1 MFKSGNNGFR
11 FKGPSYLDNVMEI
24 SNVALLQCQRRDY
37 FRFIFMHINKLLTSV
52 NQYARRKV
60 I

>member
-24 SNVALLQCQRRDY
+24 SNVALLQSQRRDY

-52 NQYARRKV
+52 NQYARHKV
-60 I
+60 F